1 MERWLNLKRKNSDV
15 DDEKTPCTSKEK
27 STKLR
32 KYNSN
37 YLSMGFTSNGSE
49 EEPKPQCMVCF
60 EILSNEALKPSKL
73 KRHLETKHK
82 EHAMKSIDFFK
93 NKEQELR
100 KNMKF
105 IKKTATDRTNESAV
119 KASFIVSLLIGK
131 SGKPHTIA
139 EDLILPA
146 AKAMVSAMIGE
157 EAANSLNKIA
167 LSNDTIKKRID
178 RLSGNIKEQ
187 LLKRINKSDYFSLQ
201 LDERVSTDGARAM
214 SGKFTG
220 LIARIRN
227 IIPSVTWHRCC
238 IHREAIVSKKIPIHL
253 KTVLDDAVK
262 IVNFIKAKS
271 LNSRIFK
278 QLYKD
283 MDSEHYQLLLHSEIR
298 CERVNDYSWLATLAY
313 LSDIFTHLNALN
325 LSLQGTH
332 ITIFKVE
339 DKIEAMIKKL
349 ELWSLRLSKK
359 NYDPFPNLKNFI
371 ETTEEELSDKDSKYF
386 IQHMGDMQRSF
397 RDYFPVPDISRNWIR
412 QLFEID
418 IHQINGL
425 TLLEE
430 DSLVKMSTDTSLKMQ
445 FNQKSFEH
453 FWLHVRKDYPQLSSK
468 ALKVL
473 IPFPTTYLC
482 EKAFS
487 ALVYIENKFR
497 NRLENIESELRLK
510 LSSIEPDVQKLVTEM
525 QHQPSH

>member
-1 MERWLNLKRKNSDV
+1 
-15 DDEKTPCTSKEK
+15 
-27 STKLR
+27 
-32 KYNSN
+32 
-37 YLSMGFTSNGSE
+37 MGFTSNGSE
-49 EEPKPQCMVCF
+49 EEPKPQCVVCF
-60 EILSNEALKPSKL
+60 EVLSNEALKPSKL

-105 IKKTATDRTNESAV
+105 IKKTATDCTNKSAV

-167 LSNDTIKKRID
+167 LSNDTIKNELIVYQE
-178 RLSGNIKEQ
+178 I
-187 LLKRINKSDYFSLQ
+187 LKN
-201 LDERVSTDGARAM
+201 RVSTDGARAM

-227 IIPSVTWHRCC
+227 IIPSVTWHHCC

-271 LNSRIFK
+271 LNLRIFK
-278 QLYKD
+278 QLCKD

-298 CERVNDYSWLATLAY
+298 WLSRGKVFSRLFEFKDEVRLFFIEHKSFSLSERVNDYSWLAILAY

-325 LSLQGTH
+325 LNLQGTH

-359 NYDPFPNLKNFI
+359 NYDPFPNLKNF
-371 ETTEEELSDKDSKYF
+371 EKK
-386 IQHMGDMQRSF
+386 
-397 RDYFPVPDISRNWIR
+397 
-412 QLFEID
+412 
-418 IHQINGL
+418 
-425 TLLEE
+425 
-430 DSLVKMSTDTSLKMQ
+430 LVGGPRSLKI
-445 FNQKSFEH
+445 FHRGPCSTKG
-453 FWLHVRKDYPQLSSK
+453 
-468 ALKVL
+468 
-473 IPFPTTYLC
+473 
-482 EKAFS
+482 
-487 ALVYIENKFR
+487 
-497 NRLENIESELRLK
+497 
-510 LSSIEPDVQKLVTEM
+510 
-525 QHQPSH
+525 